1 METVNVVIDEAST
14 SKSSKSAEQMPKPI
28 LPLTLK
34 TDQEVGDQDPSPP
47 TSPRNMIIGNINELT
62 LRKRT
67 IDKYMA
73 NFFSYSCYLSQVE
86 LAMFEDTL

>member
-14 SKSSKSAEQMPKPI
+14 SKSSKFAEQMPKPI

-47 TSPRNMIIGNINELT
+47 TSPSAI
-62 LRKRT
+62 
-67 IDKYMA
+67 
-73 NFFSYSCYLSQVE
+73 
-86 LAMFEDTL
+86 

>member
-1 METVNVVIDEAST
+1 
-14 SKSSKSAEQMPKPI
+14 
-28 LPLTLK
+28 
-34 TDQEVGDQDPSPP
+34 
-47 TSPRNMIIGNINELT
+47 MIIGNMNELT

-73 NFFSYSCYLSQVE
+73 NFVSYSCYLSQVE